1 MDRAA
6 VFGTVD
12 GGSIPSRGTLRHA
25 QGKLRTIRCMAAP
38 LRIIYK
44 DEFNSTFILNIVL
57 IRNV

>member
-1 MDRAA
+1 
-6 VFGTVD
+6 
-12 GGSIPSRGTLRHA
+12 
-25 QGKLRTIRCMAAP
+25 MAAP